1 MIKQEKKIII
11 GGVITAALVSS
22 GLTMSQM
29 EEVVADNGNYKSQ
42 PEITIEK
49 EVKTAE
55 VVKAESDTKLS
66 EEVKT
71 QDEKQEYTNSE
82 INNENNKVE
91 HDYKPTIKPNYIKPE
106 NNSNNNSNNNAKP
119 EIPQPPE
126 TPDVQPPSEEEIP
139 DKPSVEPPTDDLQK
153 PETPQPPVIPE
164 IPDVQPPSEEGNI
177 SENNQSTT
185 ETISPVV
192 PELDSDSI

>member
-55 VVKAESDTKLS
+55 VVKAESDTKLD
-66 EEVKT
+66 EEVKI
-71 QDEKQEYTNSE
+71 QDEKQEHIDSD
-82 INNENNKVE
+82 INNKNNKVQ
-91 HDYKPTIKPNYIKPE
+91 HDYKPTIKPQNKPSYTKPD
-106 NNSNNNSNNNAKP
+106 NDSNNNSNNNAKP

-126 TPDVQPPSEEEIP
+126 TPDVQPPAEEEIP

-153 PETPQPPVIPE
+153 PETP
-164 IPDVQPPSEEGNI
+164 DVQPPSQEGNT
-177 SENNQSTT
+177 SENNQTT
-185 ETISPVV
+185 ETILPVA
-192 PELDSDSI
+192 PELDSDSIE